1 MSETEKRKPTNP
13 RPPTTYRE
21 DCPLHMVSA
30 VTLLAVECSNTSKIS
45 SGVVTFLSVK
55 LRTTTPRSSSCAMS
69 NWVVLFFSTSS
80 NRACMMR
87 LRKTSPNGPNTRPFL
102 SENKS
107 ENKNLR
113 NKRQKNQTGQ
123 SQPSPNQTTKTTTN
137 LPQRIHGQGMVLFG
151 VVGDLNASFFQSRGQ
166 SQGRGEPSFGQTCGQ
181 GFGVVQRRQQII
193 QFFLV
198 DLQMRHRHFVVAWT
212 R

>member
-1 MSETEKRKPTNP
+1 MERQRQRETRERKRQNNMSETEKCKPNNSP
-13 RPPTTYRE
+13 PPTTYRE

-102 SENKS
+102 SK
-107 ENKNLR
+107 NKNLR
-113 NKRQKNQTGQ
+113 NERQKRNKQV
-123 SQPSPNQTTKTTTN
+123 SPNHHQTKPPKPPPPKTY
-137 LPQRIHGQGMVLFG
+137 RS
-151 VVGDLNASFFQSRGQ
+151 ASTAKEWFCLGS
-166 SQGRGEPSFGQTCGQ
+166 
-181 GFGVVQRRQQII
+181 
-193 QFFLV
+193 
-198 DLQMRHRHFVVAWT
+198 
-212 R
+212 